1 MARQWAPA
9 ALYNQQGVAR
19 TPTMD
24 ATIKMGKKK
33 KKESV
38 RRMVVGLRASFDRS
52 YLVRS
57 SSNG

>member
-1 MARQWAPA
+1 MGPCCT
-9 ALYNQQGVAR
+9 LQGVAW

-33 KKESV
+33 KREYV

>member
-1 MARQWAPA
+1 MGPCCT
-9 ALYNQQGVAR
+9 LQGVAW

-33 KKESV
+33 RESV